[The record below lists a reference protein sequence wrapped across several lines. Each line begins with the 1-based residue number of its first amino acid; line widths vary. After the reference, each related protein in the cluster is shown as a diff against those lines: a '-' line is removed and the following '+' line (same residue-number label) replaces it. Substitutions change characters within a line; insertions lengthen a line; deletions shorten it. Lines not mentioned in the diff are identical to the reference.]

1 MHKLLLLLFLIIST
15 ANASINAFKVH
26 YYNDP
31 SNKLTL
37 VDIEN
42 KEFEDIK
49 KNFSLGYKKGATW
62 LKVDFYN
69 RYNTNSF
76 VLELNELFYEKAIF
90 YEQILDTWLEK
101 NYFLTKNIK
110 QREIPSSNI
119 TFNFISKKN
128 TYKTFYIK
136 LESKYSHFGQINI
149 YKKDNYIV
157 GLKTFDYLYL
167 LALISLIIAFIVAIL
182 IYYKQREKI
191 YMYYMFYTLFLAIYV
206 FKMSSFI
213 VHVNLQKYIYDL
225 HFVVGLAMSF
235 FVLFSKE
242 ILEVKKHLKKISF
255 LLDVTAAVLFFIS
268 IMMIFNYNP
277 WNIVLNSVITFIF
290 ILFLPIS
297 LYTYKKGNLDSKYYF
312 LVVFLY
318 FLTIILYTLMLANI
332 LNYNIITRYSY
343 LFIITLEI
351 IAFTI
356 LIINKYNKISSKSH
370 SLST

>member
-1 MHKLLLLLFLIIST
+1 LIKILLLLVLIISSV
-15 ANASINAFKVH
+15 NASLNAFKIQ
-26 YYNDP
+26 YYSDP
-31 SNKLTL
+31 SNNLTL
-37 VDIEN
+37 IDVEN
-42 KEFEDIK
+42 KKFENID

-62 LKVDFYN
+62 LKIDFYN
-69 RYNTNSF
+69 RYDTNSF
-76 VLELNELFYEKAIF
+76 ILELNELFYENAIF

-101 NYFLTKNIK
+101 NYSLIEKFN
-110 QREIPSSNI
+110 QREIPTANI
-119 TFNFISKKN
+119 AFNFISKKN
-128 TYKTFYIK
+128 SYKTFYIK

-167 LALISLIIAFIVAIL
+167 LALISLIIALIVTTL

-191 YMYYMFYTLFLAIYV
+191 YMYYMFYTFFLAIYV

-213 VHVNLQKYIYDL
+213 VYTNLQKYIYDL

-242 ILEVKKHLKKISF
+242 ILEIKKYLRKISI
-255 LLDVTAAVLFFIS
+255 LLDFTAVVLFFIS

-318 FLTIILYTLMLANI
+318 FMTIIFYTLMLANI
-332 LNYNIITRYSY
+332 FNYNIITRYSY

-356 LIINKYNKISSKSH
+356 LIINKYNKINNKNH
-370 SLST
+370 SLLT